1 MLVVRTMS
9 RFTCKR
15 LWLLVGV
22 CAAPHV
28 VRAQPLVGGQVS
40 LGGGVTQFTDQTL
53 RDTTSPAGGMH

>member
-1 MLVVRTMS
+1 
-9 RFTCKR
+9 